1 MPNLLR
7 SNDRRKIRT
16 GLKVLHRHRVG
27 GMVFRRVSEMVFVR
41 GRPVALPEWINLGG
55 VRTPLYVCELDMS
68 KLRPAGNDKNT
79 YYYDDLTVDP
89 RFERPPEP
97 GSSHGF

>member
-1 MPNLLR
+1 MPSVLR
-7 SNDRRKIRT
+7 SNDRRKVST
-16 GLKVLHRHRVG
+16 GLKVMHRHRVG
-27 GMVFRRVSEMVFVR
+27 KMVFRRASVLVFVH
-41 GRPVALPEWINLGG
+41 GRPVALPEWIDLGG

-68 KLRPAGNDKNT
+68 KLRVSSEDKNT

-89 RFERPPEP
+89 RFDTEAEP